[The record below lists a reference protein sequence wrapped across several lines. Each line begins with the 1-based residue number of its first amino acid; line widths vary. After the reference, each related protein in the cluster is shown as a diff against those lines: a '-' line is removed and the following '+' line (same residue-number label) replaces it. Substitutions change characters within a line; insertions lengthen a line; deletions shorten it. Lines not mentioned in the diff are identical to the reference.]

1 MVGIVP
7 GSAKLME
14 LAGLFSGKARS
25 LLGRGIGSLADQD
38 VLVAPCRGNA
48 YPSQGLP
55 LGSLAPGVRE
65 LGVVTSQHPIFRNVP
80 HALESQRIQHITVS
94 GLEVNQTFGYLK
106 IMGKFEELS
115 FGSS

>member
-25 LLGRGIGSLADQD
+25 LLGRGIGSLAAQD

-48 YPSQGLP
+48 YPSQGFGLR
-55 LGSLAPGVRE
+55 SLAPGVRVYR
-65 LGVVTSQHPIFRNVP
+65 GCHISTSYLSRHLARFGISENPA
-80 HALESQRIQHITVS
+80 HHDLRIGSETDLSVI
-94 GLEVNQTFGYLK
+94 LK
-106 IMGKFEELS
+106 SWGNS
-115 FGSS
+115 RS